1 MRIYK
6 NLFESD
12 NSRSLSY
19 IIKQTEKCMDELH
32 CKKMMMSEERERT
45 EDAKKSDPNIP
56 SIIIRSTIATAT
68 AIVIVIAITI
78 AVAITMCITVS
89 IPIH

>member
-56 SIIIRSTIATAT
+56 SIIIRSTIATA
-68 AIVIVIAITI
+68 IVIVIAITI